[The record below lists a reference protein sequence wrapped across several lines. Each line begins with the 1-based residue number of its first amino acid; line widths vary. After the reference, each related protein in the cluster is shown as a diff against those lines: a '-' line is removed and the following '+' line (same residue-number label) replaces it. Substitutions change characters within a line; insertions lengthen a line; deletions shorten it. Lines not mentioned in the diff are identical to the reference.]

1 MKRREFVT
9 MAGLSLVAPRALA
22 APAQTLV
29 EIWKSDSCGCCG
41 EWIKHLQK
49 NGFATKV
56 HSVHDAAPVRRA
68 LGIPDKLGS
77 CHTAKVGG
85 YAIEGHVPASDIR
98 RLLSEKPKAIGLTAP
113 AMPQGSPG
121 MDVPN
126 SPPYEVLLVREDK
139 STILFARHVPEKGAA
154 RKDSVSC
161 AATPDPKATGCGKT

>member
-1 MKRREFVT
+1 MS
-9 MAGLSLVAPRALA
+9 MGLMLLA
-22 APAQTLV
+22 APAMARPTLV

-56 HSVHDAAPVRRA
+56 NSVADAAPMRSA
-68 LGIPDKLGS
+68 FGIPDRLGS

-98 RLLSEKPKAIGLTAP
+98 RLLAEKPKAIGLAAP
-113 AMPQGSPG
+113 GMPPGSPG

-126 SPPYEVLLVREDK
+126 SPPYEVLLVRPDG
-139 STILFARHVPEKGAA
+139 STALFMRHVPG
-154 RKDSVSC
+154 
-161 AATPDPKATGCGKT
+161 